1 MRRERGRFAPPRKR
15 QVCKKQID
23 GAARHFRKGV
33 PIEEQEWGRP
43 MTAKQ
48 QLQQLQKRQLFP
60 PRFFPE
66 GLDFL
71 VSFLIMPVLS
81 ASSFAR
87 SAVEADDKLPTPV
100 FDKRGSGA

>member
-1 MRRERGRFAPPRKR
+1 
-15 QVCKKQID
+15 
-23 GAARHFRKGV
+23 
-33 PIEEQEWGRP
+33 

-48 QLQQLQKRQLFP
+48 EFQQLQKRQLFP

-66 GLDFL
+66 GPDFF

-81 ASSFAR
+81 ASSLAR
-87 SAVEADDKLPTPV
+87 SSVEADDKLPTPV